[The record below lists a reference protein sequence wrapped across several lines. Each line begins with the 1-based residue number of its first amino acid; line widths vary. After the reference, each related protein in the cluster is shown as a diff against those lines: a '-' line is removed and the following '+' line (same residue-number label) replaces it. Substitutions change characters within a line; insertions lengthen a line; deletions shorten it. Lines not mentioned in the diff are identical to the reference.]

1 MSVSRIMPSQ
11 GGEEQVSE
19 PLTSFEL
26 AENELEIDFLSVLL
40 GSLNALGEISA
51 YSNEVLKSLET
62 DIISNLVKGLPRIRQ
77 SQIQSLFKKDTP
89 QVIRLQSERE
99 AAKLYINIVL

>member
-1 MSVSRIMPSQ
+1 MSTSRIMPAL
-11 GGEEQVSE
+11 GGEEIVSE

-26 AENELEIDFLSVLL
+26 AENELQIDFLSVLL

-77 SQIQSLFKKDTP
+77 SQIQSLYKKDTS
-89 QVIRLQSERE
+89 QVVRLQSERE